1 MGKQQKKW
9 KDDKTKLNLKVKLVP
24 KQTPKQTPWWT
35 QKKKKTDEKPSPEEL
50 RDKRFLGEGELN
62 NWDPAQLP
70 IAHELWK
77 KQQEPGYTGKH
88 YSIHGLHRLTGIPYA
103 TLRSVISSQ
112 N

>member
-9 KDDKTKLNLKVKLVP
+9 KDDKTKLNSKAKLVP
-24 KQTPKQTPWWT
+24 KQTPKQTPWQT
-35 QKKKKTDEKPSPEEL
+35 RKKKKTDKNPSPEEL
-50 RDKRFLGEGELN
+50 RDKRSHRGGELN
-62 NWDPAQLP
+62 NWNPVQLP

-77 KQQEPGYTGKH
+77 MQQEPGYTGKC
-88 YSIHGLHRLTGIPYA
+88 YSICGLHQLTGIPYA